1 MKASG
6 DVIICGVDGEAALK
20 ALPPGEDLLLCPEV
34 IHDFQGAYR
43 GLGDMQGSTV
53 RSSVPGTLAP
63 VRGTLNFL
71 GSPTHNLNFKELHMD
86 NVSGSGHAF
95 RFDDGITNITIED
108 SIIERYDLAAY
119 IRKRS
124 GERTQS
130 GIKFYRN
137 IIRNNTHQG
146 ILGGGP
152 DLEIVDNVFI
162 DNGSNGF
169 RDHGIYFGCGDPGD
183 GSACPQLI
191 AGNYITGSS
200 RSSSGDCQGSQI
212 VSHGYMNGA
221 VIENNIII
229 EPEGKATGTCYG
241 IDITECCGGNGPL
254 TNLIIRNN
262 VIGNNGR
269 VGIAIRGVTGA
280 DIYDNIIFHHS
291 GVDVGSKSAI
301 QAKPPERSNHPT
313 GDLNIHD
320 NIIDMSGRINTGINI
335 WEGVN
340 PPISISNNIEFY
352 SDISMFDFN
361 EDTNIDIQDLAFILS
376 ELGSANSEADLNRD
390 GVVGMDDLAIL
401 LRVLSVQG

>member
-34 IHDFQGAYR
+34 IHDFQGVYR

-221 VIENNIII
+221 VIENNVII
-229 EPEGKATGTCYG
+229 EPEGKADATCYG

-313 GDLNIHD
+313 GDLNIYD
-320 NIIDMSGRINTGINI
+320 NIIDMSGRIGTGIDI

-340 PPISISNNIEFY
+340 LPVTIINNIEVY
-352 SDISMFDFN
+352 SDTSHFDVN
-361 EDTNIDIQDLAFILS
+361 EDGAIGIEDLAIMLNK
-376 ELGSANSEADLNRD
+376 LGTTDTRSDIDRD
-390 GVVGMDDLAIL
+390 GVVGLNDIGLFLKMYHYAT
-401 LRVLSVQG
+401 

>member
-1 MKASG
+1 MPASS
-6 DVIICGVDGEAALK
+6 DVTICGADGETALK

-34 IHDFQGAYR
+34 IHDFQGVYR

-71 GSPTHNLNFKELHMD
+71 SPPTHNLNFKELHMD
-86 NVSGSGHAF
+86 NVIGSGHAF

-119 IRKRS
+119 VRKRS
-124 GERTQS
+124 GERTQR

-137 IIRNNTHQG
+137 IIRDNTHQG

-152 DLEIVDNVFI
+152 GLEIVDNVFI

-191 AGNYITGSS
+191 SGNYITGSS

-212 VSHGYMNGA
+212 VGHGYMNGTI
-221 VIENNIII
+221 IENNIAI
-229 EPEGKATGTCYG
+229 EPEGKAAGTCYG
-241 IDITECCGGNGPL
+241 IDITECCGNGPL

-262 VIGNNGR
+262 IIANNGR
-269 VGIAIRGVTGA
+269 VGIAIRGVTGV
-280 DIYDNIIFHHS
+280 DIYGNIIFHHK
-291 GVDVGSKSAI
+291 GDYGGSKSAI
-301 QAKPPERSNHPT
+301 QAQPPQRSNYPT
-313 GDLNIHD
+313 GDLNIYD
-320 NIIDMSGRINTGINI
+320 NIIDMSGRVGTGIDI

-340 PPISISNNIEFY
+340 PPVVIANNTEVYDDTSIFDINQDGALGIEDLAIMLNKLGTTGGR
-352 SDISMFDFN
+352 SDID
-361 EDTNIDIQDLAFILS
+361 
-376 ELGSANSEADLNRD
+376 RD
-390 GVVGMDDLAIL
+390 GVVGLEDVGLF
-401 LRVLSVQG
+401 LRMYHYAS